1 MHQKG
6 LTHTAVGN
14 NFSIREGSVHGQQYR
29 IALFAFGGDV

>member
-14 NFSIREGSVHGQQYR
+14 DFSIRESSVHGQQYG
-29 IALFAFGGDV
+29 IALFAFGRDV